1 MAESCLRVG
10 HRPARPFAELVRG
23 IDMTV
28 KHATASAFV
37 FGSFPT
43 GWRLGLIHHPRLD
56 RKMIMGGHVE
66 QDETQEQAVLRE
78 VVEESGLAVRLVN
91 RLTLPL
97 PAGYPHPQVAQPWWI
112 NEMSVPADNH
122 LAVPHIHVDHQYVA
136 VADEPTPKAGA
147 VHAFSWHGEDDL
159 AELPM
164 FEDTKLLAKVLFSCI
179 GEIVAGEMDAGSLL
193 RPFVAAAD

>member
-1 MAESCLRVG
+1 M
-10 HRPARPFAELVRG
+10 
-23 IDMTV
+23 
-28 KHATASAFV
+28 
-37 FGSFPT
+37 
-43 GWRLGLIHHPRLD
+43 GLIHHPRLD

-112 NEMSVPADNH
+112 NEMPVPADNH

-136 VADEPTPKAGA
+136 VADESTPKAVA
-147 VHAFSWHGEDDL
+147 VHTFGWHGEDDL

-179 GEIVAGEMDAGSLL
+179 GEIVAGEADAGRLL